1 MENSNVEITTNDLMM
16 IIGQQKVEEAVSKTQ
31 TQKILVEL
39 KRLQEVEKSLLK
51 ELKEYKNKP
60 TYSGSPEIKKG

>member
-31 TQKILVEL
+31 T
-39 KRLQEVEKSLLK
+39 
-51 ELKEYKNKP
+51 
-60 TYSGSPEIKKG
+60 